1 MKPVSNQTEGIGVVR
16 PLTGNG
22 NGLSRRTICVFLFF
36 LVQVGIVFNL
46 PIVFY
51 NYHTEILVLLV
62 LISGL
67 LIVLASRSFVV
78 SWPLA
83 ILVLTEIAYY
93 GIGTLTGLSQE
104 ADLPARAWWQIR
116 VSIAVGVIMYGSAVG
131 VPEALRHLGVKT
143 TLTYF
148 FALLLVGI
156 STIFFSDF
164 LYESIESMRLAPRTL
179 VTNFTGSSLGIYR
192 SPGQIVG
199 LSGMLATISLVF
211 LGRRQ
216 KEVIT
221 NAGFIGLAL
230 AVLAIMI
237 SASKTGAV
245 IVTILFT
252 TFLFLGNQMRKARMT
267 SLLLCLIVGL
277 TVIIPTGLANRFISV
292 THFVKFAHIV
302 TFVTGR
308 GIVHSGNAVYS
319 NRNILWSRSF
329 DAFLE
334 SPITGHGLSKYTSDP
349 RIADQTKS
357 LRYWEV
363 YEVNPALRFEHARRT
378 LEYSGAHS
386 MFLGL
391 AAEAGIVPAS
401 LLILF
406 WLVVAYSAL
415 FKMSGPAK
423 ELTIGFSITQFCM
436 FVAAEALFIDLANF
450 GCTIGFICGLIKY
463 QRDQSVATRTTR
475 RWSSRKSDS
484 ELTSTN
490 RDRMKQATSRSR
502 V

>member
-1 MKPVSNQTEGIGVVR
+1 MKPASNQTEGIGVVR
-16 PLTGNG
+16 PLAGNG
-22 NGLSRRTICVFLFF
+22 NGLSKRTLCVFLFF
-36 LVQVGIVFNL
+36 LLQVGIVFNI
-46 PIVFY
+46 PMVFY

-67 LIVLASRSFVV
+67 LIVLARRPFAV

-83 ILVLTEIAYY
+83 ILVLAEIAYY
-93 GIGTLTGLSQE
+93 GIGTLIGLSE
-104 ADLPARAWWQIR
+104 EPDLPARTWWKIR
-116 VSIAVGVIMYGSAVG
+116 MSIAIAVIMYGSAVG

-216 KEVIT
+216 KEAIT

-230 AVLAIMI
+230 AVLAVIL

-245 IVTILFT
+245 VLTILFT
-252 TFLFLGNQMRKARMT
+252 TFLFLGNQMRKIRMI
-267 SLLLCLIVGL
+267 SLLLCVMTGL
-277 TVIIPTGLANRFISV
+277 TIIIPTGLVNRFINMI
-292 THFVKFAHIV
+292 HFEKFGHIV
-302 TFVTGR
+302 AFVIGR
-308 GIVHSGNAVYS
+308 DIVTSDDAIYS
-319 NRNILWSRSF
+319 NRNILWKRAF
-329 DAFLE
+329 DGFLE
-334 SPITGHGLSKYTSDP
+334 SPITGHGLSKYDTDP
-349 RIADQTKS
+349 RMADQTTAA
-357 LRYWEV
+357 RYWEV
-363 YEVNPALRFEHARRT
+363 YHLNSAVRLDHARRT
-378 LEYSGAHS
+378 LHFAGAHS
-386 MFLGL
+386 MFLQL
-391 AAEAGIVPAS
+391 AAEAGIVPVS

-415 FKMSGPAK
+415 FKMSGPVK
-423 ELTIGFSITQFCM
+423 ELTIGFSISQFCM
-436 FVAAEALFIDLANF
+436 FVATEGLFIDLANF
-450 GCTIGFICGLIKY
+450 GCAIGFICGVIKY
-463 QRDQSVATRTTR
+463 QRDQSFATRTTR
-475 RWSSRKSDS
+475 R
-484 ELTSTN
+484 
-490 RDRMKQATSRSR
+490 
-502 V
+502 